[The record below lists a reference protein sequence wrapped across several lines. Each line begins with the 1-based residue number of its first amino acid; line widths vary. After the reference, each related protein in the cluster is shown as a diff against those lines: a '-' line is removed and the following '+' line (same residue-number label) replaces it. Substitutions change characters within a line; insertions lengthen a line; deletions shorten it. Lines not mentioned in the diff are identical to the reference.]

1 MKIVLPNEVNSIIR
15 TLDEAGY
22 EAYAVGG
29 CVRDS
34 LLKVTPKDWDV
45 TTSAT
50 PGQVKEL
57 FPRTVDTGI
66 QHGTVTVL
74 MGKEGFEVTTYR
86 VDGEYEDGRHPKQ
99 VQFTA
104 SLTED
109 LKRRDF
115 TINAM
120 AYHPEEGLVDIFEGQ
135 QDLTAGRIRCV
146 GIATERFSE
155 DALRMLRAV
164 RFSAQLG
171 FAIEEDTR
179 KAMKLLA
186 ANLKK
191 VSVERIYAEL
201 SKLLC
206 SPHPENIRFAYETG
220 LLEQCLPELCG
231 NFAKEVLRE
240 QTMERLKISPA
251 DLWIRLAILF
261 EDLLDEPEE
270 ARVVRILRRL
280 KTDLYTIKLT
290 SHLVA
295 TAKEPLPKDEVQ
307 TRILLSAWG
316 EERFDKWLTI
326 KEIREEVDVSQ
337 IRQRKEMILSRGD
350 CLSIRQLAVNGA
362 DLIALGVKQG
372 KGVGQILDRLLDL
385 CLINPEENERER
397 LIGHVLAWIE

>member
-231 NFAKEVLRE
+231 NFAKEALRE

-261 EDLLDEPEE
+261 EDLLEEPEE

-372 KGVGQILDRLLDL
+372 KGVGQILDRLLNL
-385 CLINPEENERER
+385 CLMNPEENERER